1 VRLRSFLIL
10 FVSAATAHA
19 QPVASTE
26 RPVEPGHELVVDTPA
41 PDAEKLA
48 AAPPADKASGVAIAH
63 PRQSHRFAN
72 TLLALPRMTVLLLLE
87 GPRYAAGEVDDYLE
101 SRSPNAFGRDVAK
114 RSWRFGA
121 TLEWQTALGT
131 SLAARIGREL
141 ADHTALDAYVGMFGP
156 RGQSGG
162 LNAILGRYTVARIEP
177 TLSFDAG
184 RDLTRAFAGI
194 GEHGPR
200 GTYDQRGYTA
210 AAGVA
215 AHAGPVRFGVRGSYD
230 DTHAG
235 DPSSDFAYD
244 PMMLFGFD
252 EDTRATTGEL
262 SVTLDMRRRAY
273 RHIVRSSPS
282 SGPYVRGA
290 VAYTAGETSR
300 SGDFTTARG
309 TLEARYL
316 FDLFAGNRVLSIG
329 AGIEAITADAM
340 EVPFDR
346 LPTLGGRD
354 HLRAFAMGELRDR
367 DAGYADIQY
376 DWPVG
381 NSMRGFVFAEVGH
394 TAAWHG
400 AYGGGIRYHTQS
412 AIAARVQLAGSDDG
426 DLGMFFQ
433 LGAL

>member
-1 VRLRSFLIL
+1 MRFGSLLIL
-10 FVSAATAHA
+10 SVSAATAHA

-26 RPVEPGHELVVDTPA
+26 SADPSPEPDPPA
-41 PDAEKLA
+41 VSADMLA
-48 AAPPADKASGVAIAH
+48 AAPPADQASGVAIAP
-63 PRQSHRFAN
+63 PRETHRVAN
-72 TLLALPRMTVLLLLE
+72 TLLALPRMMVLLLLE
-87 GPRYAAGEVDDYLE
+87 GPRYAAHEVDAYLE

-114 RSWRFGA
+114 PSWRFGA
-121 TLEWQTALGT
+121 TFEWQTALGASLGVRVGHELGDDT
-131 SLAARIGREL
+131 SV
-141 ADHTALDAYVGMFGP
+141 DAYVGLFGP

-162 LNAILGRYTVARIEP
+162 LSANLGRYTVARLEP

-194 GEHGPR
+194 GTHGPR

-215 AHAGPVRFGVRGSYD
+215 GHVGAVRFGARGSYD
-230 DTHAG
+230 DTHAA

-244 PMMLFGFD
+244 PLMLFGFR
-252 EDTRATTGEL
+252 EDTRAATGEV
-262 SVTLDMRRRAY
+262 SVTLDTRRSAY
-273 RHIVRSSPS
+273 RHIVRSAPS
-282 SGPYVRGA
+282 SGSYVRGA
-290 VAYTAGETSR
+290 VAYTSGKASR

-309 TLEARYL
+309 TLEARQL
-316 FDLFAGNRVLSIG
+316 FDLFAGNRVLSFG
-329 AGIEAITADAM
+329 AGIEAISAEAN

-346 LPTLGGRD
+346 LPMLGGRD

-367 DAGYADIQY
+367 NAAYADVQY

-381 NSMRGFVFAEVGH
+381 NSMRSYIFAEVGH

-400 AYGGGIRYHTQS
+400 AYGGGLRYHTRS
-412 AIAARVQLAGSDDG
+412 SIIARIQIAGSDEG
-426 DLGMFFQ
+426 ELGMFFQ